1 MSDRPEIFS
10 QNKPKVGEGW
20 VMECTI
26 IAHNGDK
33 HVELKCFA
41 TEAVV
46 SEFLRMLWE
55 VVSE

>member
-1 MSDRPEIFS
+1 MKERPEILF
-10 QNKPKVGEGW
+10 QNKPKDGEGW

-41 TEAVV
+41 TEFVV
-46 SEFLRMLWE
+46 KEFLRMLWE
-55 VVSE
+55 VVHE